1 MTLSRAVAA
10 PWRERT
16 FSNPLAQW
24 IATARPK
31 PEVVV
36 SWFILAVALGCALA
50 PGVLAPED
58 PNRIGAGDLLA
69 APSFAHPMGTDEFG
83 RDILSRVIHSAR
95 VELIVSL
102 AGVGLAVAIGV
113 PLGLIAGY
121 RGGWIDAL
129 TMRVQDGL
137 MAFPAI
143 LFAILVV
150 VAFGTTALTIVLTVG
165 VVYFPRFARLVR
177 GTVLVL
183 KEQEFVAASR
193 CCGAS
198 DPRIVARHILPNAMT
213 PILVL
218 VTLAMGIAILIEA
231 GLSYLGL
238 GIQPPTPTWGTML
251 QHAQSY
257 PAQAP
262 WYVIAPGVC
271 IFLLVLALNTVGDNL
286 RDTLDPRMRGR

>member
-1 MTLSRAVAA
+1 MTDSLSIAAMRQPPAPGLRRFVTLRKPRQEVVFSGIILAIAVLCAVA
-10 PWRERT
+10 P
-16 FSNPLAQW
+16 S
-24 IATARPK
+24 
-31 PEVVV
+31 
-36 SWFILAVALGCALA
+36 
-50 PGVLAPED
+50 VLAPVD
-58 PNRIGAGDLLA
+58 PNKIGVGDLLE
-69 APSFAHPMGTDEFG
+69 APSTAHLLGTDEFG
-83 RDILSRVIHSAR
+83 RDIVSRIVHSAR
-95 VELIVSL
+95 IELVVSL

-113 PLGLIAGY
+113 PLGLLSGY

-129 TMRVQDGL
+129 AMRVQDGL
-137 MAFPAI
+137 MAFPSI

-183 KEQEFVAASR
+183 KDQEFVLASR
-193 CCGAS
+193 CSGATGT
-198 DPRIVARHILPNAMT
+198 RIVRNHILPNALT
-213 PILVL
+213 PIVVL
-218 VTLAMGIAILIEA
+218 ATIAMGAAILIEA

-262 WYVIAPGVC
+262 WYVAAPGLC
-271 IFLLVLALNTVGDNL
+271 IFFLVLALNTMGDAL
-286 RDTLDPRMRGR
+286 RDTLDPRLRGR

>member
-1 MTLSRAVAA
+1 MTDSLAIAAPRRQQSSGTFGRLIAGRRPKQEVMVSGIILAIAVA
-10 PWRERT
+10 
-16 FSNPLAQW
+16 
-24 IATARPK
+24 
-31 PEVVV
+31 
-36 SWFILAVALGCALA
+36 CALV
-50 PGVLAPED
+50 PNLLAPAD
-58 PNRIGAGDLLA
+58 PNRIGVGDLLE
-69 APSFAHPMGTDEFG
+69 APSAVHLMGTDEFG
-83 RDILSRVIHSAR
+83 RDILSRIIHSTR
-95 VELIVSL
+95 IELIVSL

-113 PLGLIAGY
+113 PLGLLSGY

-129 TMRVQDGL
+129 AMRVQDGL
-137 MAFPAI
+137 MAFPSI

-183 KEQEFVAASR
+183 KDQEFVLASR

-198 DPRIVARHILPNAMT
+198 DVRIVRDHVLPNATT

-218 VTLAMGIAILIEA
+218 ATLAMGIAILIEA

-262 WYVIAPGVC
+262 WYVVAPGVC
-271 IFLLVLALNTVGDNL
+271 IFLLVLALNTLGDSL
-286 RDTLDPRMRGR
+286 RDTLDPRLRGR

>member
-1 MTLSRAVAA
+1 LR
-10 PWRERT
+10 
-16 FSNPLAQW
+16 Q
-24 IATARPK
+24 IARARPK
-31 PEVVV
+31 LEVVV
-36 SWFILAVALGCALA
+36 SAIILAVALLCALG
-50 PGVLAPED
+50 PGLLAPDD
-58 PNRIGAGDLLA
+58 PNRIGSGDLLEPPA
-69 APSFAHPMGTDEFG
+69 LAHLMGTDEFG
-83 RDILSRVIHSAR
+83 RDILSRIIYSAR

-102 AGVGLAVAIGV
+102 AGVGLAVVIGV
-113 PLGLIAGY
+113 PLGLLAGF
-121 RGGWIDAL
+121 RGGWLDAL
-129 TMRVQDGL
+129 AMRVQDGL
-137 MAFPAI
+137 MAFPSI

-165 VVYFPRFARLVR
+165 LVYFPRFARLVR

-183 KEQEFVAASR
+183 KEQEFVHASR

-198 DPRIVARHILPNAMT
+198 DLRIVARHILPNTMT

-286 RDTLDPRMRGR
+286 RDTLDPRLRGR

>member
-1 MTLSRAVAA
+1 MVASSIILAIAFACAVA
-10 PWRERT
+10 PG
-16 FSNPLAQW
+16 L
-24 IATARPK
+24 
-31 PEVVV
+31 
-36 SWFILAVALGCALA
+36 LA
-50 PGVLAPED
+50 PVD
-58 PNRIGAGDLLA
+58 PNKIGVGDLLE
-69 APSFAHPMGTDEFG
+69 APSLAHPMGTDEFG

-95 VELIVSL
+95 LELVVGL
-102 AGVGLAVAIGV
+102 AGVGLAVVIGV
-113 PLGLIAGY
+113 PLGLVSGY
-121 RGGWIDAL
+121 RGGWLDAL
-129 TMRVQDGL
+129 AMRIQDGL

-183 KEQEFVAASR
+183 KDQEFVLASR

-198 DPRIVARHILPNAMT
+198 DMRIGLRHVLPNAMT

-218 VTLAMGIAILIEA
+218 ATLAMGIAILIEA

-262 WYVIAPGVC
+262 WYVIAPGIC
-271 IFLLVLALNTVGDNL
+271 IFLLVLALNTLGDAL
-286 RDTLDPRMRGR
+286 RDTLDPRLRGR

>member
-1 MTLSRAVAA
+1 ME
-10 PWRERT
+10 PER
-16 FSNPLAQW
+16 SKL
-24 IATARPK
+24 
-31 PEVVV
+31 EVSV
-36 SWFILAVALGCALA
+36 SWIILVVALMCAVA
-50 PGVLAPED
+50 PGVFAPAD
-58 PNRIGAGDLLA
+58 PNKIGVGDLLEP
-69 APSFAHPMGTDEFG
+69 PSLAHLMGTDEYG
-83 RDILSRVIHSAR
+83 RDILSRIIYSAR

-113 PLGLIAGY
+113 PLGLLSGY
-121 RGGWIDAL
+121 RGGWVDAL
-129 TMRVQDGL
+129 AMRIQDGL
-137 MAFPAI
+137 MAFPSI

-150 VAFGTTALTIVLTVG
+150 VALGTTALTIVLTVG

-177 GTVLVL
+177 GAVLVL
-183 KEQEFVAASR
+183 KDQEFVLASR
-193 CCGAS
+193 CCGAN
-198 DPRIVARHILPNAMT
+198 DLRIATRHVLPNAMT

-238 GIQPPTPTWGTML
+238 GIQPPTATWGTML

-262 WYVIAPGVC
+262 WYVVAPGLC

-286 RDTLDPRMRGR
+286 RDTLDPRLRGR

>member
-1 MTLSRAVAA
+1 MGAERVRVRPRQEVVASSIILAIAFACAVA
-10 PWRERT
+10 PG
-16 FSNPLAQW
+16 L
-24 IATARPK
+24 
-31 PEVVV
+31 
-36 SWFILAVALGCALA
+36 LA
-50 PGVLAPED
+50 PVD
-58 PNRIGAGDLLA
+58 PNKIGVGDLLE
-69 APSFAHPMGTDEFG
+69 APSLAHPMGTDEFG

-95 VELIVSL
+95 LELVVGL
-102 AGVGLAVAIGV
+102 AGVGLAVVIGV
-113 PLGLIAGY
+113 PLGLVSGY
-121 RGGWIDAL
+121 RGGWLDAL
-129 TMRVQDGL
+129 AMRIQDGL

-183 KEQEFVAASR
+183 KDQEFVLASR

-198 DPRIVARHILPNAMT
+198 DMRIGLRHVLPNAMT

-218 VTLAMGIAILIEA
+218 ATLAMGIAILIEA

-262 WYVIAPGVC
+262 WYVIAPGIC
-271 IFLLVLALNTVGDNL
+271 IFLLVLALNTLGDAL
-286 RDTLDPRMRGR
+286 RDTLDPRLRGR

>member
-1 MTLSRAVAA
+1 MTDSLAIVA
-10 PWRERT
+10 PRKHPSTSTLVRL
-16 FSNPLAQW
+16 LAGRRMRQ
-24 IATARPK
+24 
-31 PEVVV
+31 EVVV
-36 SWFILAVALGCALA
+36 SSIVLAVAVACALV
-50 PGVLAPED
+50 PNLLAPVD
-58 PNRIGAGDLLA
+58 PNKIGAGDLLE
-69 APSFAHPMGTDEFG
+69 APSAAHLMGTDEFG
-83 RDILSRVIHSAR
+83 RDILSRIIHSAR

-102 AGVGLAVAIGV
+102 AGVGLAAAIGV
-113 PLGLIAGY
+113 PLGLLSGY
-121 RGGWIDAL
+121 RGGWIDAMA
-129 TMRVQDGL
+129 MRIQDGL
-137 MAFPAI
+137 MAFPSI

-183 KEQEFVAASR
+183 KDQEFVLASR
-193 CCGAS
+193 CCGAT
-198 DPRIVARHILPNAMT
+198 DFRIVRHHVLPNAMT

-218 VTLAMGIAILIEA
+218 ATLAMGIAILIEA

-262 WYVIAPGVC
+262 WYVVAPGVC
-271 IFLLVLALNTVGDNL
+271 IFLLVLALNTLGDSL
-286 RDTLDPRMRGR
+286 RDTLDPRLRGR